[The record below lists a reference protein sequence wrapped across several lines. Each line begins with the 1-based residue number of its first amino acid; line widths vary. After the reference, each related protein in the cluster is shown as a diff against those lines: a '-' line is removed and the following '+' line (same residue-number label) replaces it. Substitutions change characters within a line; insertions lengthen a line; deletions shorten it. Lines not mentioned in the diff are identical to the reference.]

1 MELCP
6 IDDNLGEMIS
16 TGASTADLERSAKEI
31 GFRSLFQEA
40 LEQCALG
47 KVGYSVAMDLNKAW

>member
-1 MELCP
+1 
-6 IDDNLGEMIS
+6 MIS
-16 TGASTADLERSAKEI
+16 SEASRAELERAAKEI

-47 KVGYSVAMDLNKAW
+47 HVGYSVAMDLNKAW